1 MTTLH
6 LKESFKLRGEDRM
19 NNMKLK
25 YQDDGSVQVF
35 IHNGVHQGLF
45 RINKL
50 DVKQLIAFLQKDFV

>member
-1 MTTLH
+1 
-6 LKESFKLRGEDRM
+6 M